1 LKILFKCMV
10 LQIIFPYVD
19 TSLVN
24 GSTAAEMATRPS
36 SHESRVR
43 PSVDSLLDELN
54 TAVPNG

>member
-1 LKILFKCMV
+1 ML
-10 LQIIFPYVD
+10 LQIIFRYVD

-24 GSTAAEMATRPS
+24 GSTAAAMATRPS

>member
-1 LKILFKCMV
+1 MSLFLIL
-10 LQIIFPYVD
+10 LNTD

-24 GSTAAEMATRPS
+24 GSPMMASRS
-36 SHESRVR
+36 SGHESRVR

>member
-1 LKILFKCMV
+1 MELK
-10 LQIIFPYVD
+10 IIFPAYVD

-24 GSTAAEMATRPS
+24 GSPAAVMATRSS